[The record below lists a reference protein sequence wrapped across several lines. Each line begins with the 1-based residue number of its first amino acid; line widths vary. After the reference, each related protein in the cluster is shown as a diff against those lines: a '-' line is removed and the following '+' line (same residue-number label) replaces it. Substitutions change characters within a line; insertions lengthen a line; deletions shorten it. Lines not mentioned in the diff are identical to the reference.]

1 MCDPPS
7 KWPRSLKQL
16 RIAWQCRVW
25 CFAGW
30 KVRTRQDG
38 SFQCQSYGSL
48 HRKLKPQLFVD
59 LRMKASPSNFTEC
72 YRNSWSLE
80 GVFLSFFWGGVVSAR
95 NHPAGGTLH
104 PELSWRELAQRGR
117 GSGPKKCCDAA
128 NVNDVCSNEAGSLRK
143 PSTWI
148 IGLNI
153 YFP

>member
-25 CFAGW
+25 CFTGW

-95 NHPAGGTLH
+95 NHPAGGTT
-104 PELSWRELAQRGR
+104 LSSVG
-117 GSGPKKCCDAA
+117 GSSLKGAEGADQKNAA
-128 NVNDVCSNEAGSLRK
+128 ALQTSLTFAAMKLGAWGSHLLE
-143 PSTWI
+143 S
-148 IGLNI
+148 LD
-153 YFP
+153 

>member
-1 MCDPPS
+1 MWPPS

-38 SFQCQSYGSL
+38 SVQCQSYGSL

-80 GVFLSFFWGGVVSAR
+80 GVFLSFCLGGVVSAR

-117 GSGPKKCCDAA
+117 GSGPNKMRRDAA
-128 NVNDVCSNEAGSLRK
+128 TVIDVCSNEAGSLRK